1 MTIGAGSTVLTA
13 AIPASAARS
22 KRKEQPYMAQTT
34 ASHSDPDAALM
45 ARYAAGDPLAAA
57 ALLDSLSGRL
67 FSLGMR
73 LLGDSVEAEDVVQ
86 ETMLRVWKIAP
97 EWRVGEAK
105 VASWAYGVARNLCL
119 DRLRKRRT
127 TTLDEAP
134 EPIDEALS
142 PLENMMENDRAEA
155 LRSALNRLPERQKQA
170 IVLRHFDE
178 ASNREIAE
186 TIGTSVEAVE
196 SLLARGRRKLASLL
210 APMME
215 RI

>member
-1 MTIGAGSTVLTA
+1 MGLALPTA
-13 AIPASAARS
+13 SIPALKGRTQP
-22 KRKEQPYMAQTT
+22 KEQPKMAQQK
-34 ASHSDPDAALM
+34 ARQIDPDAALM
-45 ARYAAGDPLAAA
+45 AQYAAGDPSAAA

-67 FSLGMR
+67 FSLGMQ
-73 LLGDSVEAEDVVQ
+73 LLGDSAEAEDVVQ
-86 ETMLRVWKIAP
+86 ETMLKVWKIAP
-97 EWRVGEAK
+97 DWRSGEAK

-127 TTLDEAP
+127 TTLDDAP
-134 EPIDEALS
+134 EPIDESQS
-142 PLENMMENDRAEA
+142 PLENMIETDRAQA
-155 LRSALNRLPERQKQA
+155 LQNALSKLPERQKQA
-170 IVLRHFDE
+170 IVLRHFEE
-178 ASNREIAE
+178 ASNPEIAE